1 MENIVWIKD
10 VIYLLPVAAL
20 IWKASQL
27 SAKIKQNEKDIEI
40 LKGDLKDQNKQIIES
55 LNNINATMAEIKTE
69 VEVIKAYRK
78 LEVEECSSKQG
89 K

>member
-55 LNNINATMAEIKTE
+55 LNNINATMADIKQE
-69 VEVIKAYRK
+69 VAVLKMYRK
-78 LEVEECSSKQG
+78 MEVEECNNAKS
-89 K
+89 

>member
-1 MENIVWIKD
+1 MENFVWIKD

-55 LNNINATMAEIKTE
+55 LNNINATMADIKQE
-69 VEVIKAYRK
+69 VAVLKMYRK
-78 LEVEECSSKQG
+78 MEVEECNNAKS
-89 K
+89 

>member
-55 LNNINATMAEIKTE
+55 LNNINATMADIKQE
-69 VEVIKAYRK
+69 VAVLKMYRK
-78 LEVEECSSKQG
+78 MEVEECSSKQE

>member
-1 MENIVWIKD
+1 MENIMWIKD

-55 LNNINATMAEIKTE
+55 LNNINATMADIKQE
-69 VEVIKAYRK
+69 VAVLKMYRK
-78 LEVEECSSKQG
+78 MEVEECNNAKS
-89 K
+89 